1 MKTVIFITFMLFADS
16 ALAAAEPAYNHR
28 KVQLVM
34 LEKAKSVVVLASNMV
49 IIEAVRAHNQLKI
62 PMALIKQRDRQ
73 WIASSTDSAFKLSL
87 QRNRAGALLKSTVLR
102 NRAIYSEA
110 FLVDNRGANVG
121 AYPATSDYWQGDEE
135 KFTIAF
141 NAGRGQLLITP
152 VSFDQSTFTFA
163 AQIAAPVVN
172 DQGITIGVLFIGIKL
187 SYAQIR

>member
-1 MKTVIFITFMLFADS
+1 MRISILLIFMFFATT
-16 ALAAAEPAYNHR
+16 ALAAEQPTYDHR

-34 LEKAKSVVVLASNMV
+34 LEKAKDVVVLAANGL

-62 PMALIKQRDRQ
+62 PLALIKQRDRQ
-73 WIASSTDSAFKLSL
+73 WIASSANTPFKLSL

-110 FLVDNRGANVG
+110 FLVDNQGANVG
-121 AYPATSDYWQGDEE
+121 AYPTTSDYWQGDEE

-141 NAGRGQLLITP
+141 NGGRGQLLITP
-152 VSFDQSTFTFA
+152 VNFDQSTFTFA